1 MLARCDW
8 LQFVRGEV
16 EEGMRLSA
24 CRMTGSQCEDLFT
37 WDNWKYERSLSRQ
50 HGFTPG
56 DSVERSLKFLHHKD
70 GVDVYLNILT
80 NEKVYVGRANVNDRQ
95 LIEKKKNIE

>member
-37 WDNWKYERSLSRQ
+37 WDNWQYERSLSRQ
-50 HGFTPG
+50 HMFTPNE
-56 DSVERSLKFLHHKD
+56 SIERSLKFLHHKD
-70 GVDVYLNILT
+70 GVDVYLNLLT
-80 NEKVYVGRANVNDRQ
+80 NEKAYVARAKVDMLSND
-95 LIEKKKNIE
+95 EKKEFD